1 MGGLLAMSLLQPRLP
16 QGAAAPQPAAA
27 AAAHG
32 GPGRLGFGA
41 CPGRPFKWSKLKHDS
56 YAADAVIHPCGG
68 KTKKCQVDGCLYC
81 VRHCLE
87 HSDDERKR
95 IRDETSPLGLRDV
108 VPKRRS
114 AAAGQELTLN
124 IVSPAAASATEASWN
139 EMMTYNAGVQDDDR
153 PLCPLTDRN
162 AALEDIARCFD
173 MDEKGAASYCHH
185 GRAGGK
191 TSHDELTEEAKQRRY
206 NALNTP
212 VSVLADIIEPINP
225 KELLSQWH
233 LHEALLCTEDE
244 ESVLCDNAIS
254 LLQAVRTSTEA
265 GQLLSALLCKTAS
278 QIQGG
283 VAKLK
288 KMTGTHSIRNSR
300 YFADLFDQICKD
312 GKVPIKRHT
321 RVRTKPKVVPA
332 LVRWILSD
340 ENVQTVSWT
349 KKKAYTDNK
358 KIEDIPCLSRKRSKE
373 AMWRSYCRAFPDA
386 SKRVQHTSFMRVTRA
401 LTGKQQRAVQAV
413 DYLKVELVYSN
424 RDRLERLVREVV
436 DVSLRKRIII
446 TEMREVF
453 SYATSAFATKIGS
466 VDCPSLDMKFAL
478 HAHGLA
484 DTLRRPRTSLAGWTA
499 EVAERLGDQACTR
512 AHEGR
517 ELLPRGVRAGG
528 AGAVRAG
535 GGEAGVQVLRSP
547 DARRDVAA
555 LPEQVRHAVD
565 W

>member
-300 YFADLFDQICKD
+300 YFATAAH
-312 GKVPIKRHT
+312 GRSEPGGEGVPGR
-321 RVRTKPKVVPA
+321 RGRPA
-332 LVRWILSD
+332 GWHH
-340 ENVQTVSWT
+340 
-349 KKKAYTDNK
+349 
-358 KIEDIPCLSRKRSKE
+358 
-373 AMWRSYCRAFPDA
+373 DA
-386 SKRVQHTSFMRVTRA
+386 ERVQDLA
-401 LTGKQQRAVQAV
+401 ADVQ
-413 DYLKVELVYSN
+413 
-424 RDRLERLVREVV
+424 
-436 DVSLRKRIII
+436 
-446 TEMREVF
+446 
-453 SYATSAFATKIGS
+453 
-466 VDCPSLDMKFAL
+466 PAL